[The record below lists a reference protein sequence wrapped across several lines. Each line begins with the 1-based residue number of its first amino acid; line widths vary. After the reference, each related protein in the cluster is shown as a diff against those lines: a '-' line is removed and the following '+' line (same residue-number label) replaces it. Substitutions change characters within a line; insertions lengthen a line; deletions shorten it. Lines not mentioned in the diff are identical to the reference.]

1 MATSSPCTNIPTSEL
16 SSRHRVLSQAA
27 VGQEAANGK
36 LPTGTC
42 QETSRAK
49 PCAKPGPQ
57 MHSVL
62 PGYSFRALT
71 VYHPAQTSTARSAQG
86 LQAWWL
92 GVQRRS
98 KMSFALRK
106 LTPLARTLRSSES
119 SLQQQQLQ
127 RRGMAAG
134 AVLAVAPY

>member
-1 MATSSPCTNIPTSEL
+1 MASF
-16 SSRHRVLSQAA
+16 Q
-27 VGQEAANGK
+27 QEPAKKLRAQGNGCK
-36 LPTGTC
+36 
-42 QETSRAK
+42 A
-49 PCAKPGPQ
+49 GPQ
-57 MHSVL
+57 MQSVL
-62 PGYSFRALT
+62 PGYSSQALA
-71 VYHPAQTSTARSAQG
+71 VYHRAQTCTARSAQG

-98 KMSFALRK
+98 NMSFALRK

-119 SLQQQQLQ
+119 SLQQQLQ